1 MDKKSC
7 YKILY
12 YILFMCSGEEYFVLS
27 IFSSLK
33 HLLKSTKQKA
43 HLIKDQ
49 SLKYIHWGNRPEK
62 TANVESILLF

>member
-1 MDKKSC
+1 
-7 YKILY
+7 
-12 YILFMCSGEEYFVLS
+12 MCSGEEYFVLS